1 MIWLYA
7 LFSKF
12 FEMSVVNIGRQVA
25 TLFAL
30 IFVIIAVIAV
40 IIYHQEQL
48 VSFIDVTSDRQLD

>member
-1 MIWLYA
+1 
-7 LFSKF
+7 
-12 FEMSVVNIGRQVA
+12 MSVVNIGRQVA

-48 VSFIDVTSDRQLD
+48 TLFIDTASDRQLDRLDLVFYPICH